1 MKNKLVVK
9 SSDPTVDKMD
19 TLCRNSIELIR
30 YARKY
35 VSNQINYT
43 QLMTYYGLGYWIV
56 EEQQSGEQ
64 RAGYGKK
71 VIQTL
76 SDALNAEFGKGFSV
90 DTLENARKF
99 YLNYQGRISETLFRK
114 FIKEKSDTL
123 FRISGEDVPFTLSWS
138 HYLQLMR
145 IRNLDERRFYEI
157 EATKSAW
164 SLRTLQ
170 RQYNSSLYERLAL
183 SRDKDRVMRLAQE
196 GNVIEKPA
204 DIVKQ
209 PTVLE
214 FLGLEESEKFSE
226 TNLESAIID
235 KLQKFLLELGKGY
248 LFEARQ
254 KRFSYDEENFYVDLV
269 FYNRLLRCYVLI
281 DLKIDKLTHQDLGQ
295 MQMYVNYYDR
305 YQKLPDENPTIGILL
320 CREKN
325 DAVVRMTLP
334 ENSNIFAAEYSLY
347 LPNKK
352 LLQKKLEEWI
362 TEETGGEGD
371 ETTI

>member
-1 MKNKLVVK
+1 MSDNFDLDIIKNDAELEKLCTDSV
-9 SSDPTVDKMD
+9 
-19 TLCRNSIELIR
+19 ELIN
-30 YARKY
+30 YARN
-35 VSNQINYT
+35 VVVNHVNTVQI
-43 QLMTYYGLGYWIV
+43 MTYYSLGRWIV
-56 EEQQSGEQ
+56 ETQQMGES
-64 RAGYGKK
+64 RAKYGSK
-71 VIQTL
+71 VIKTL
-76 SDALNAEFGKGFSV
+76 SEKLQKEFGKGFSE
-90 DTLENARKF
+90 DTLKNARKF
-99 YLNYQGRISETLFRK
+99 YLTYKERINETVFSLFAIEKSETVFSLFEK
-114 FIKEKSDTL
+114 EPPFI
-123 FRISGEDVPFTLSWS
+123 VSWS

-145 IRNLDERRFYEI
+145 IENEAERSFYEI
-157 EATKSAW
+157 EAAKTGW
-164 SLRTLQ
+164 GVRTLQ